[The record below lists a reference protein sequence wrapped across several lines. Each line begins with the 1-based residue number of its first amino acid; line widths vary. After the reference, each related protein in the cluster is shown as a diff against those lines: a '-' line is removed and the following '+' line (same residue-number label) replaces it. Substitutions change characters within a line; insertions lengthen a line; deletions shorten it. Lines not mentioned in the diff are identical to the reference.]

1 MDILDVNEY
10 LNAASEALQ
19 DNVDYQYWLLALYN
33 ARKEA
38 IEECDCY
45 TGKVEGCLWQLYVRQ
60 LAYIL
65 DNRAIIE
72 DRVDNISIP
81 DDVFEQ

>member
-10 LNAASEALQ
+10 LNAATEALQ
-19 DNVDYQYWLLALYN
+19 NDSDYQHWLYALYN
-33 ARKEA
+33 ARKNA
-38 IEECDCY
+38 LDKCDCN

-65 DNRAIIE
+65 DNRAVIE
-72 DRVDNISIP
+72 NGMNNNSIL
-81 DDVFEQ
+81 DDVFAQ